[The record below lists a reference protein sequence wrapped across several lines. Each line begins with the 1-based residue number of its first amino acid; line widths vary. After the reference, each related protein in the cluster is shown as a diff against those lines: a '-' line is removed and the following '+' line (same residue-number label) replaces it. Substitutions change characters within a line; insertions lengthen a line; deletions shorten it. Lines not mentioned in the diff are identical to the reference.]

1 MMNRIQQEKKRYVS
15 FHGRIGRKA
24 FWLRLL
30 TVYVLFQI
38 LGAAGACFL
47 SPLGNQAVQGYSF
60 LIASA
65 FLLSQASLW
74 VRRFHDRNVSGYWYG
89 IVFLFQILT
98 LLICIYAYAVKAD
111 LLMLLGVVS
120 LFLSVILSLYVLFR
134 FGFGRGTKGENDYG
148 PDPLEEERA

>member
-1 MMNRIQQEKKRYVS
+1 MNIVKKGMNHYLS
-15 FHGRIGRKA
+15 FHGRIGRKV

-30 TVYVLFQI
+30 IAYIVLQI
-38 LGAAGACFL
+38 LGGAGAYFL
-47 SPLGNQAVQGYSF
+47 SPLGNQVVQGYSF
-60 LIASA
+60 IIVLA
-65 FLLSQASLW
+65 FLVSQSSLW

-111 LLMLLGVVS
+111 LMLLLG
-120 LFLSVILSLYVLFR
+120 LFFLLLSVVLLLYVLVW
-134 FGFGRGTKGENDYG
+134 FGFCRGTKGENDYG